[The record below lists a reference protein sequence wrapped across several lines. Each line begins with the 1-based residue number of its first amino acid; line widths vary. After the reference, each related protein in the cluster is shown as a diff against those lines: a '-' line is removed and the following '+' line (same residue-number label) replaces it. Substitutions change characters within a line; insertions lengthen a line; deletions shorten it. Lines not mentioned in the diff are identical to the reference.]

1 MKTELRCLTY
11 LIAAVALFIVLTP
24 RFYISKFIR
33 SLPSFIGPT
42 VARDMR
48 TSPLLLG
55 VGSFSEPFTDEE
67 LLLLLLSLEL
77 SELSESGVEQLESG
91 GVGCPSTLVL

>member
-55 VGSFSEPFTDEE
+55 VGSFSEPSNDEE
-67 LLLLLLSLEL
+67 LLLLLSLEL

-91 GVGCPSTLVL
+91 GVGYPNTLVL